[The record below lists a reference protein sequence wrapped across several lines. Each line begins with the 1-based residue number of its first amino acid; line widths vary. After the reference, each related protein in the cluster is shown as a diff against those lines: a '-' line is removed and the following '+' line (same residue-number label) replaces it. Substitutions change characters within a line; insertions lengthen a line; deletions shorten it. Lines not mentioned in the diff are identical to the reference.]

1 MFYRQL
7 YSFHRLLDDL
17 KVLLS
22 TPTRKLVIDDIVHI
36 DGLTSNLD
44 WKTGHPT
51 KVSVRRDSEAEILG
65 KQVLALIV
73 AEFDSCSMSLTV
85 LYIPESF
92 GITIHGLPEF
102 MDEVN
107 EFNRNMMSVVHH
119 QLT

>member
-17 KVLLS
+17 KALLS

-44 WKTGHPT
+44 WGTGHPT

-73 AEFDSCSMSLTV
+73 AEFDSLFDEPNSA
-85 LYIPESF
+85 IPESF
-92 GITIHGLPEF
+92 SSTVHGLPEF
-102 MDEVN
+102 IDDLN
-107 EFNRNMMSVVHH
+107 EFNRNMMSIVHH
-119 QLT
+119 QWT